1 MGQVI
6 QEWAKQNLWKTAFKK
21 IEVKKKLKWY
31 GIPYGIPYHFNFF
44 KGCLPQIFLCPL
56 NTLTHTRN
64 VSMEKNMQKIYT
76 QYYFHTTFIFA
87 RKKPRNRDL

>member
-56 NTLTHTRN
+56 NTLTHIRN
-64 VSMEKNMQKIYT
+64 VSMEKICRKYT
-76 QYYFHTTFIFA
+76 PNTIFIPLFHF
-87 RKKPRNRDL
+87 R